1 MKIKKSKK
9 KVLTEKQIQNQIM
22 KFLSEHGF
30 SADVITIGTYG
41 RRGMSDIV
49 ACAPDGTYIAI
60 EVKREGKKATRIQEE
75 WLAEKRKHNAVSFVA
90 CSVNDVKDGLSKWI
104 IIND

>member
-1 MKIKKSKK
+1 MKIKKDKK
-9 KVLTEKQIQNQIM
+9 KKTEKQIQNQIM
-22 KFLSEHGF
+22 KFLREHGF
-30 SADVITIGTYG
+30 SADVITIGSYG

-75 WLAEKRKHNAVSFVA
+75 WLAEKESHNAITFVA
-90 CSVNDVKDGLSKWI
+90 CSVNDVKNGLSKWI

>member
-1 MKIKKSKK
+1 MKIKKDKK
-9 KVLTEKQIQNQIM
+9 KKTEKQIQNQIM
-22 KFLSEHGF
+22 KFLREHGF

-60 EVKREGKKATRIQEE
+60 EVKREGKKATLIQEE
-75 WLAEKRKHNAVSFVA
+75 WLAEKEKHNAVTFVA
-90 CSVNDVKDGLSKWI
+90 CSLNDVRNGLKKWI

>member
-1 MKIKKSKK
+1 MKIKKDKK
-9 KVLTEKQIQNQIM
+9 KKTEKQIQNQIM
-22 KFLSEHGF
+22 KFLREHGF
-30 SADVITIGTYG
+30 SADVITIGSYG

-60 EVKREGKKATRIQEE
+60 EVKREGKKATSIQRE
-75 WLAEKRKHNAVSFVA
+75 WLAEKESHNAVTFVA
-90 CSVNDVKDGLSKWI
+90 CSVNDVKNGLSKWI

>member
-1 MKIKKSKK
+1 MKIKKDKK
-9 KVLTEKQIQNQIM
+9 KKTEKQIQNQIM
-22 KFLSEHGF
+22 KFLREHGF
-30 SADVITIGTYG
+30 SADVITIGSYG

-49 ACAPDGTYIAI
+49 ACAPDGRYIAI

-75 WLAEKRKHNAVSFVA
+75 WLAEKESHNAITFVA
-90 CSVNDVKDGLSKWI
+90 CSVNDVKNGLSKWI